1 MQNPVINIEIWS
13 DIVCPFCYVGKK
25 KIQQVI
31 EKLNIEDEV
40 QIIWRSYQ
48 LDPDLPS
55 EKAYPSLEYLMKKK
69 NISAEQ
75 MQGMNE
81 YLKQQGLQ
89 YGIDFQL
96 DKSMVFNTFNA
107 HRLLQWAK
115 EFNKSSELKEAFMKA
130 YFTDGIDLSNP
141 ENLISAVGKVGLD
154 TQKAIEVLN
163 SNDYSEAVENDIYQ
177 SKTISLRGVPHF
189 LFNDK
194 FFISGAQED
203 LVFENAIKGELLRQ
217 KQALS

>member
-1 MQNPVINIEIWS
+1 MQNPVITLEIWS

-55 EKAYPSLEYLMKKK
+55 EKAYPSLEYLMLKK

-81 YLKQQGLQ
+81 YLKQQGLE

-96 DKSMVFNTFNA
+96 DKSMIFNTFNA
-107 HRLLQWAK
+107 HRLLQWSK

-141 ENLISAVGKVGLD
+141 DNLISAVGMVGLD
-154 TQKAIEVLN
+154 TAEIKL
-163 SNDYSEAVENDIYQ
+163 S
-177 SKTISLRGVPHF
+177 GF
-189 LFNDK
+189 DK
-194 FFISGAQED
+194 SIPS
-203 LVFENAIKGELLRQ
+203 VK
-217 KQALS
+217 

>member
-1 MQNPVINIEIWS
+1 MQNPVITIEIWS

-55 EKAYPSLEYLMKKK
+55 EKAYPSLEYLMLKK

-81 YLKQQGLQ
+81 YLKQQGLE

-107 HRLLQWAK
+107 HRLLQWSK

-141 ENLISAVGKVGLD
+141 DNLISAVGMVGLD
-154 TQKAIEVLN
+154 TEKAKEIFN
-163 SNDYSEAVENDIYQ
+163 STSYSESVNDDIYQ
-177 SKTISLRGVPHF
+177 SKTINLRGVPHF

>member
-1 MQNPVINIEIWS
+1 M
-13 DIVCPFCYVGKK
+13 
-25 KIQQVI
+25 
-31 EKLNIEDEV
+31 L
-40 QIIWRSYQ
+40 
-48 LDPDLPS
+48 
-55 EKAYPSLEYLMKKK
+55 KK

-107 HRLLQWAK
+107 HRLLQWSK

-141 ENLISAVGKVGLD
+141 DNLISAVGMVGLD
-154 TQKAIEVLN
+154 TEKAKEIIN
-163 SNDYSEAVENDIYQ
+163 STSYSESVNDDIYQ
-177 SKTISLRGVPHF
+177 SKTINLRGVPHF

>member
-1 MQNPVINIEIWS
+1 MQNPVITIEIWS

-55 EKAYPSLEYLMKKK
+55 EKAYPSLEYLMLKK

-107 HRLLQWAK
+107 HRLLQWSK
-115 EFNKSSELKEAFMKA
+115 EFNKSTELKEAFMKA

-141 ENLISAVGKVGLD
+141 DNLISVVGMVGLD
-154 TQKAIEVLN
+154 TEKAKEIIN
-163 SNDYSEAVENDIYQ
+163 STSYSESVNDDIYQ
-177 SKTISLRGVPHF
+177 SKTINLRGVPHF

>member
-1 MQNPVINIEIWS
+1 MQNPVITLEIWS

-55 EKAYPSLEYLMKKK
+55 EKAYPSLEYLMLKK

-81 YLKQQGLQ
+81 YLKQQGLE

-96 DKSMVFNTFNA
+96 DKSMIFNTFNA
-107 HRLLQWAK
+107 HRLLQWSK

-141 ENLISAVGKVGLD
+141 DNLISAVGMVGLD
-154 TQKAIEVLN
+154 TEKAKEIIN
-163 SNDYSEAVENDIYQ
+163 STSYSESVNDDIYQ
-177 SKTISLRGVPHF
+177 SKTINLRGVPHF

>member
-96 DKSMVFNTFNA
+96 DKSMVFNTFKA

-130 YFTDGIDLSNP
+130 YFTNGIDLSNP

>member
-1 MQNPVINIEIWS
+1 MQNPIITIEIWS

-55 EKAYPSLEYLMKKK
+55 EKAYPSLEYLMLKK

-81 YLKQQGLQ
+81 YLKQQGLE

-107 HRLLQWAK
+107 HRLLQWSK

-141 ENLISAVGKVGLD
+141 DNLISVVGMVGLD
-154 TQKAIEVLN
+154 TEKAKEIIN
-163 SNDYSEAVENDIYQ
+163 STSYSESVNDDIYQ
-177 SKTISLRGVPHF
+177 SKTINLRGVPHF

-217 KQALS
+217 KQALN

>member
-1 MQNPVINIEIWS
+1 MQNPVITIEIWS

-55 EKAYPSLEYLMKKK
+55 EKAYPSLEYLMLKK

-107 HRLLQWAK
+107 HRLLQWSK

-141 ENLISAVGKVGLD
+141 DNLISAVGMVGLD
-154 TQKAIEVLN
+154 TEKAKEIIN
-163 SNDYSEAVENDIYQ
+163 STSYSESVNDDIYQ
-177 SKTISLRGVPHF
+177 SKTINLRGVPHF

>member
-1 MQNPVINIEIWS
+1 MQNPVITIEIWS

-31 EKLNIEDEV
+31 EKLNIEDKV

-55 EKAYPSLEYLMKKK
+55 EKAYPSLEYLMLKK

-107 HRLLQWAK
+107 HRLLQWSK
-115 EFNKSSELKEAFMKA
+115 EFNKSSELKETFMKA

-141 ENLISAVGKVGLD
+141 DNLISAVGMVGLD
-154 TQKAIEVLN
+154 TEKAKEIIN
-163 SNDYSEAVENDIYQ
+163 STSYSESVNDDIYQ
-177 SKTISLRGVPHF
+177 SKTINLRGVPHF

>member
-1 MQNPVINIEIWS
+1 MQNPVIAIEIWS

-55 EKAYPSLEYLMKKK
+55 EKAYPSLEYLMLKK

-81 YLKQQGLQ
+81 YLKQQGLE

-96 DKSMVFNTFNA
+96 DKSMIFNTFNA
-107 HRLLQWAK
+107 HRLLQWSK

-141 ENLISAVGKVGLD
+141 DNLISAVGMVGLD
-154 TQKAIEVLN
+154 TEKAKEIIN
-163 SNDYSEAVENDIYQ
+163 STSYSESVNDDIYQ
-177 SKTISLRGVPHF
+177 SKTINLRGVPHF

>member
-1 MQNPVINIEIWS
+1 MLNPVITIEIWS

-31 EKLNIEDEV
+31 ESLNIEDEV

-55 EKAYPSLEYLMKKK
+55 EKAYPSLEYLMLKK

-107 HRLLQWAK
+107 HRLLQWSK

-141 ENLISAVGKVGLD
+141 DNLISAVGMVGLD
-154 TQKAIEVLN
+154 TEKAKEIIN
-163 SNDYSEAVENDIYQ
+163 STSYSESVNDDIYQ
-177 SKTISLRGVPHF
+177 SKTINLRGVPHF
-189 LFNDK
+189 LFNDN

>member
-1 MQNPVINIEIWS
+1 MQNPVITIEIWS

-55 EKAYPSLEYLMKKK
+55 EKAYPSLEYLMLKK

-107 HRLLQWAK
+107 HRLLQWSK

-141 ENLISAVGKVGLD
+141 DNLISAVGMVGLD
-154 TQKAIEVLN
+154 TEKAKEIIN
-163 SNDYSEAVENDIYQ
+163 SKSYSESVNDDIYQ
-177 SKTISLRGVPHF
+177 SKTINLRGVPHF

>member
-13 DIVCPFCYVGKK
+13 DIICPFCYVGKK
-25 KIQQVI
+25 KIQQVV

-48 LDPDLPS
+48 LDPDLPT

-75 MQGMNE
+75 MQGMNK

-96 DKSMVFNTFNA
+96 DKSMVFNTFNS

-130 YFTDGIDLSNP
+130 YFTDGIDLSNH
-141 ENLISAVGKVGLD
+141 ENLISVVGKVGLD
-154 TQKAIEVLN
+154 TQKAKEVLN
-163 SNDYSEAVENDIYQ
+163 STIYSEAVENDIYQ

>member
-55 EKAYPSLEYLMKKK
+55 EKAYPSLEYLMLKK

-107 HRLLQWAK
+107 HRLLQWSK

-141 ENLISAVGKVGLD
+141 DNLISAVGMVGLD
-154 TQKAIEVLN
+154 TEKAKEIIN
-163 SNDYSEAVENDIYQ
+163 STSYSESVNDDIYQ
-177 SKTISLRGVPHF
+177 SKTINLRGVPHF

>member
-1 MQNPVINIEIWS
+1 MKNPVITIEIWS

-55 EKAYPSLEYLMKKK
+55 EKAYPSLEYLMLKK

-81 YLKQQGLQ
+81 YLKQQGLE

-96 DKSMVFNTFNA
+96 DKSMGFNTCNA
-107 HRLLQWAK
+107 HRLLQWSK

-141 ENLISAVGKVGLD
+141 DNLISAVGMVGLD
-154 TQKAIEVLN
+154 TEKAKEIIN
-163 SNDYSEAVENDIYQ
+163 STSYSESVNDDIYQ
-177 SKTISLRGVPHF
+177 SKTINLRGVPHF

>member
-69 NISAEQ
+69 NISTEQ

-130 YFTDGIDLSNP
+130 YFTNGIDLSNP

>member
-48 LDPDLPS
+48 LDPDLPT

-141 ENLISAVGKVGLD
+141 ENLISAVGKVGLN

-203 LVFENAIKGELLRQ
+203 MVFENAIKGELLRQ

>member
-1 MQNPVINIEIWS
+1 MQNPVIKIEIWS

-154 TQKAIEVLN
+154 TQKAEEVLN

>member
-1 MQNPVINIEIWS
+1 MQNPIITIEIWS

-40 QIIWRSYQ
+40 QMIWRSYQ

-55 EKAYPSLEYLMKKK
+55 EKAYPSLEYLMLKK

-81 YLKQQGLQ
+81 YLKQQGLE

-107 HRLLQWAK
+107 HRLLQWSK

-141 ENLISAVGKVGLD
+141 DNLISAVGMVGLD
-154 TQKAIEVLN
+154 TEKAKEIFN
-163 SNDYSEAVENDIYQ
+163 STSYSESVNDDIYQ
-177 SKTISLRGVPHF
+177 SKTINLRGVPHF

>member
-1 MQNPVINIEIWS
+1 MQNPVITIEIWS

-55 EKAYPSLEYLMKKK
+55 EKAYHSLEYLMLKK

-81 YLKQQGLQ
+81 YLKQQGLE

-107 HRLLQWAK
+107 HRLLQWSK

-141 ENLISAVGKVGLD
+141 DNLISAVGMLGLD
-154 TQKAIEVLN
+154 TEKAKEIIN
-163 SNDYSEAVENDIYQ
+163 STSYSEFVNDDIYQ
-177 SKTISLRGVPHF
+177 SKTINLRGVPHF

>member
-48 LDPDLPS
+48 LDPDLPT
-55 EKAYPSLEYLMKKK
+55 EKAYPSLESLMKKK
-69 NISAEQ
+69 NISEEQ

-130 YFTDGIDLSNP
+130 YFTEGIDLSNP

-154 TQKAIEVLN
+154 VQKAIEVLN
-163 SNDYSEAVENDIYQ
+163 NNDYSEAVENDIYQ

-203 LVFENAIKGELLRQ
+203 MVFENAIKGELLRQ

>member
-1 MQNPVINIEIWS
+1 MQNPVITIEIWS

-55 EKAYPSLEYLMKKK
+55 EKAYPSLEYLMLKK

-107 HRLLQWAK
+107 HRLLQWSK

-141 ENLISAVGKVGLD
+141 DNLILAVGMVGLD
-154 TQKAIEVLN
+154 TEKAKEIIN
-163 SNDYSEAVENDIYQ
+163 STSYSESVNDDIYQ
-177 SKTISLRGVPHF
+177 SKTINLRGVPHF

>member
-130 YFTDGIDLSNP
+130 YFTNGIDLSNP

>member
-1 MQNPVINIEIWS
+1 MQNPVITIEIWS

-31 EKLNIEDEV
+31 EKLNIEDKV

-55 EKAYPSLEYLMKKK
+55 EKAYPSLEYLMLKK

-107 HRLLQWAK
+107 HRLLQWSK

-141 ENLISAVGKVGLD
+141 DNLISAVGMVGLD
-154 TQKAIEVLN
+154 TEKAKEIIN
-163 SNDYSEAVENDIYQ
+163 SSSYSESVNDDIYQ
-177 SKTISLRGVPHF
+177 SKTINLRGVPHF

>member
-1 MQNPVINIEIWS
+1 MQNPVIKIEIWS

-130 YFTDGIDLSNP
+130 YFTNGIDLSNH

-154 TQKAIEVLN
+154 TQKAIEVLK

>member
-1 MQNPVINIEIWS
+1 MQNPVITIEIWS

-31 EKLNIEDEV
+31 EKLNIENEV

-55 EKAYPSLEYLMKKK
+55 EKAYPSLEYLMLKK

-81 YLKQQGLQ
+81 YLKQQGLE

-107 HRLLQWAK
+107 HRLLQWSK

-141 ENLISAVGKVGLD
+141 DNLISAVGMVGLD
-154 TQKAIEVLN
+154 TEKAKEIIN
-163 SNDYSEAVENDIYQ
+163 STSYSESVNDDIYQ
-177 SKTISLRGVPHF
+177 SKTINLRGVPHF

>member
-1 MQNPVINIEIWS
+1 MQNPVITIEIWS

-25 KIQQVI
+25 KIKQVI

-48 LDPDLPS
+48 LDPELPT
-55 EKAYPSLEYLMKKK
+55 EKAFPSLEYLMKKK

-75 MQGMNE
+75 IQGMNE

-141 ENLISAVGKVGLD
+141 ENLISTVGKVGLD

-163 SNDYSEAVENDIYQ
+163 STVYSEAIENDIYQ

-194 FFISGAQED
+194 FFISGAQDD

>member
-1 MQNPVINIEIWS
+1 MQNPVIKIEIWS

-31 EKLNIEDEV
+31 EKLNIDDEV

-96 DKSMVFNTFNA
+96 DKSMVFNTFNT

-130 YFTDGIDLSNP
+130 YFTEGIDLSNP

>member
-1 MQNPVINIEIWS
+1 MQNPVITIEIWS

-55 EKAYPSLEYLMKKK
+55 EKAYPSLEYLMLKK

-107 HRLLQWAK
+107 HRLLQWSK

-141 ENLISAVGKVGLD
+141 DNLISEVGMVGLD
-154 TQKAIEVLN
+154 TEKAKEIIN
-163 SNDYSEAVENDIYQ
+163 STSYSESVNDDIYQ
-177 SKTISLRGVPHF
+177 SKTINLRGVPHF

>member
-1 MQNPVINIEIWS
+1 MQNPIITIEIWS

-55 EKAYPSLEYLMKKK
+55 EKAYPSLEYLMLKK

-107 HRLLQWAK
+107 HRLLQWSK

-141 ENLISAVGKVGLD
+141 DNLISAVGMVGLD
-154 TQKAIEVLN
+154 TEKAKEIIN
-163 SNDYSEAVENDIYQ
+163 STSYSESVNDDIYQ
-177 SKTISLRGVPHF
+177 SKTINLRGVPHF